1 MRPAAYEVNQ
11 IEVLELAR
19 VILFH
24 YTQHGTVE
32 PPPISGQMLSCARRL
47 LSLYSK
53 EKGGKL
59 CWGHTVMWRRNLQ
72 AAGLD
77 PDTLAIRDPLLW
89 QRASEHLLKYGTLN
103 GLGDE
108 MDDDGDV
115 LEPSRSFKGKIARRA
130 RERREH
136 QERQKAQQE
145 LEERQTQQITGPPSA
160 KDAIRQMFGLPFR

>member
-1 MRPAAYEVNQ
+1 MRPAAYEVSP

-24 YTQHGTVE
+24 YTQHGAVE
-32 PPPISGQMLSCARRL
+32 PPPITGKSLNCAKRL

-59 CWGHTVMWRRNLQ
+59 CWGHTVKWRENLK

-77 PDTLAIRDPLLW
+77 PDTLDVRNPLLW
-89 QRASEHLLKYGTLN
+89 ERASKQLLEHGTLYWRASDY
-103 GLGDE
+103 DE
-108 MDDDGDV
+108 DED
-115 LEPSRSFKGKIARRA
+115 LFEPRSFKGKIALRA
-130 RERREH
+130 RERRER